1 MAVKAVPQQGP
12 FAEGLAD
19 VIRWHKQ
26 YPDWRDTRQRIHD
39 KYYRY
44 RKGSYEAPV
53 SVVSSLQNE
62 LCGIM
67 AMLYGEGDFVKT
79 VGIAVSAGYDCDN
92 QASTCGGLM
101 GVLGGENGIPDQ
113 FTKEFL
119 LRKQK
124 WDKPFNDVSI
134 NFSRDG
140 RPIANRISD
149 IVHRTVA
156 IAEEANVRGGGRKGR
171 GKRRNRLH
179 CQLRLLTAIC

>member
-156 IAEEANVRGGGRKGR
+156 IAEEAIVRGGGRKGR